1 MEKINTDYKRR
12 TELEKFGLNYSRY
25 ANLKVASLIQNENIT
40 VLPCSLQNDL
50 SIYSTYLRKT
60 QGTSLLQALATPP
73 KIA

>member
-12 TELEKFGLNYSRY
+12 TELEKFELNYSRY

-60 QGTSLLQALATPP
+60 QGTSLLHALATPP